1 MSTREILAKSLL
13 DVEKKYNIVDSD
25 EVANRKQ
32 KGKQPKARTAKSQK
46 KNVQIAGTVTLP
58 GKHFCDCQGTEHEPL
73 MNCLQCGR
81 ITCKQ
86 EGSGPCSFCGNLVC
100 TLEEE
105 AILKRGG
112 EGAFLLMQKLNP
124 GAKTLPTIADVTA
137 DLQKAL
143 DIKDRLL
150 EYQRESAQRTTVFD
164 DQADYYNMTSAW
176 INPEKKAQLQERYDM
191 LLNKKY
197 GSKLHKPVMLKFAG
211 EEIVEE
217 SDFINLFAPNA
228 DLDQET
234 ETSSLQREPAIP
246 TVTDYVPQVLFD
258 AFVLAN
264 RIFVVRLKFV
274 LTAAVPQVEP
284 KSNVPSKPAFSRV
297 QCSDMENMRDKGLC
311 LSLHQPYASLL
322 VRGIKRFEGRSWY
335 TSHRGVLWIAATK
348 KIPTNNDVTSL
359 ENFYR
364 HLYNDSLPRPYPPD
378 YPVGCLLGCVEV
390 VDCLSQEDYRIQY
403 PDGESESPYVLICKN
418 ARELPLKF
426 PILGRQKIY
435 SLDPKI
441 HQAAANAIEMNVQ
454 TN

>member
-13 DVEKKYNIVDSD
+13 DVEKKYNIIDSD
-25 EVANRKQ
+25 EIAKRKQ
-32 KGKQPKARTAKSQK
+32 KGKQPKSKASKLQK
-46 KNVQIAGTVTLP
+46 KNVQITDTVTLP

-73 MNCLQCGR
+73 MNCMHCGR

-112 EGAFLLMQKLNP
+112 EGAFLLMKKLNP
-124 GAKTLPTIADVTA
+124 AAKTLPTIADVTA

-143 DIKDRLL
+143 DVKDRLL

-217 SDFINLFAPNA
+217 NDFINLFAPNA
-228 DLDQET
+228 ELDQET
-234 ETSSLQREPAIP
+234 EKGSMQKEPATS
-246 TVTDYVPQVLFD
+246 TVTDYVPQ
-258 AFVLAN
+258 
-264 RIFVVRLKFV
+264 FV
-274 LTAAVPQVEP
+274 LTAAVSRPEP
-284 KSNVPSKPAFSRV
+284 KTSVNSKSEVSRL

-348 KIPTNNDVTSL
+348 KIPSNNDVTSL

-390 VDCLSQEDYRIQY
+390 VDCLSQEDYRLQY

-426 PILGRQKIY
+426 PIMGRQKIY